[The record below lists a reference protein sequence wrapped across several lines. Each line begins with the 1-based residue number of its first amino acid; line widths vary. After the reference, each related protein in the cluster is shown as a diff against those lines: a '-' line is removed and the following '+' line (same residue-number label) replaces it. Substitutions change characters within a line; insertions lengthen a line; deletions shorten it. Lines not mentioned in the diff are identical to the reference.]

1 MVLGLERKGANNFL
15 GDNNIGRNVPIID
28 ESSLGLINEGRE
40 VRLKPISQGF
50 SNNFK

>member
-1 MVLGLERKGANNFL
+1 
-15 GDNNIGRNVPIID
+15 VPILD